1 MIAKNRAIDSVLSLQ
16 MLCLFELPV
25 FRDGFIDG
33 ELAPSDI
40 EGSDP
45 DLGRKVVFD
54 SDDFRRDPSIR
65 SDVAK
70 WGIDRIIDL
79 FKRIIDRGEWGGL
92 R

>member
-40 EGSDP
+40 EGSDS

-54 SDDFRRDPSIR
+54 SDDFRLLL
-65 SDVAK
+65 V
-70 WGIDRIIDL
+70 DRQEAVDQGRQDAAFL
-79 FKRIIDRGEWGGL
+79 RGN
-92 R
+92 